1 MYANKESCDEYK
13 IARLFNELS
22 SRITNL
28 KDTIVPLQNEFNKL
42 EELFYD
48 LQEGFKNKSKDLN
61 NK

>member
-1 MYANKESCDEYK
+1 MEANKESRDEYK

-42 EELFYD
+42 AELFYN